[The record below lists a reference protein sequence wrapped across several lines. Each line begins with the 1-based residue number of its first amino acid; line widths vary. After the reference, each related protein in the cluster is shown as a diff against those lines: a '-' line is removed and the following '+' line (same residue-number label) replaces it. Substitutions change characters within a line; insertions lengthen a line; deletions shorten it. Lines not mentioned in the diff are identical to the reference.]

1 MEITEIRIKL
11 MDEPGERLRA
21 FCSITLD
28 DCFVIRDLKI
38 IEGANGLFVAMP
50 SRKLSARCQ
59 QCGTKNHTRAFYCNH
74 CGQRQKTAPAARA
87 EEGRPKLY
95 ADIAHPIN
103 TSCREMLQ
111 EKLVQAFQEEVRKS
125 QLPGYVPSYFDFEDE
140 GEIDLPEN
148 PRSAAPKVD
157 GMRSER
163 FEVHGPHKV
172 RAPRM
177 SDRLPLPEKRTAAAA
192 ETPRD
197 AFGAG
202 IL

>member
-11 MDEPGERLRA
+11 MEEPGERLRA

-50 SRKLSARCQ
+50 SRKLSARCSH
-59 QCGTKNHTRAFYCNH
+59 CGTKNHTRAFYCNH
-74 CGQRQKTAPAARA
+74 CGQRQKAPQASRDD
-87 EEGRPKLY
+87 EGRPKLY

-103 TSCREMLQ
+103 TACREMLQ
-111 EKLVQAFQEEVRKS
+111 EKLIAAFQEEVRKS

-140 GEIDLPEN
+140 GEIDLPD
-148 PRSAAPKVD
+148 PRTAAAKSDAPPAA
-157 GMRSER
+157 RNER

-177 SDRLPLPEKRTAAAA
+177 ATALPEKRTPA
-192 ETPRD
+192 EAPRD